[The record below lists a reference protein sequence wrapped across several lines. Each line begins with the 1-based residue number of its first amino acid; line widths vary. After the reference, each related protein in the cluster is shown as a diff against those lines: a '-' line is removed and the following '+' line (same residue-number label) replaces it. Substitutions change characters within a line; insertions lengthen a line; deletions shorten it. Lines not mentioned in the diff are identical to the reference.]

1 MAQEVLFGKIK
12 LTANLVLDTGLHIG
26 GSSDFAPIGAV
37 DSPFIRDTYTKQPLI
52 PGSSLKGKIR
62 SLLRRNEGSVSL
74 QGESDILERLFG
86 SAGEEV
92 IPARL
97 QFFDLKMTT
106 ESVQELEALDTD
118 TYLGEIKFENT
129 IDPLTG
135 EANPRQIERV
145 PAGAVFAFQLVYNI
159 ADAGQILEDMKKLT
173 AGIQLLQWD
182 YLGGSGSRG
191 YGRLHFTDWHVSAF
205 PFQLQQKNSALFAQ
219 IQNLL
224 EGK

>member
-1 MAQEVLFGKIK
+1 MAQEILRGKLK
-12 LTANLVLDTGLHIG
+12 LTADLILDTGLHIG

-37 DSPFIRDTYTKQPLI
+37 DSPFIRDAYTKQPLI
-52 PGSSLKGKIR
+52 PGSSIKGKLR
-62 SLLRRNEGSVSL
+62 SLLRRSEGVTSL
-74 QGESDILERLFG
+74 SRESDVMKRLFG
-86 SAGEEV
+86 SAGEEI

-97 QFFDLKMTT
+97 QFFDLKMSET
-106 ESVQELEALDTD
+106 SVHELEQLDLD

-145 PAGAVFAFQLVYNI
+145 PAGAVFAFQLVYNMADI
-159 ADAGQILEDMKKLT
+159 AELETDMEKLA

-191 YGRLHFTDWHVSAF
+191 YGRVHFNHWQITAF
-205 PFQLQQKNSALFAQ
+205 PDALEKKMAATLEKVEALF
-219 IQNLL
+219 L
-224 EGK
+224 